1 MQIINLTPHSITIV
15 DENDMP
21 ILVLPKT
28 DVPARVSCSIVTTG
42 ETINGI
48 PVTANS
54 YSDIENLPAPAEDTV
69 YIVSSIVASRCKNRN
84 DVFVP
89 NESVRND
96 AGIIIGCRSLG
107 RV

>member
-15 DENDMP
+15 DENNTP
-21 ILVLPKT
+21 ILVLPKA
-28 DVPARVSCSIVTTG
+28 DVPARVSCSIVATG

-69 YIVSSIVASRCKNRN
+69 YVVSSIVANRCKDRN